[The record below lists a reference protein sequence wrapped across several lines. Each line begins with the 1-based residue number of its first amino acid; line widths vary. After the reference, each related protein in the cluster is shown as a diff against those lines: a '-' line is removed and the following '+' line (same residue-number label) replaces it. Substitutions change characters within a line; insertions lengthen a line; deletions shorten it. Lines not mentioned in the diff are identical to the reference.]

1 MTVRYFPPKTRS
13 LISPQAD
20 AFLPE
25 QPSAAERAGA
35 TLGAMLR
42 RLAQPGTLHAR
53 LRPPPLLRLR
63 PTVPAFASGCRR
75 ARSTLSSAT
84 GAASASAAGPEIA
97 SAAPLRRWLTATKVP
112 LLNLSIS
119 DLFGHAAF
127 ALAGTAFL
135 DPDILNLR

>member
-1 MTVRYFPPKTRS
+1 
-13 LISPQAD
+13 
-20 AFLPE
+20 
-25 QPSAAERAGA
+25 
-35 TLGAMLR
+35 MLR
-42 RLAQPGTLHAR
+42 RLAQPGALHAR

-84 GAASASAAGPEIA
+84 GAASASATGPEIA